1 MTDSWDTVRR
11 IRERAAALRERSA
24 RIERRASPGWS
35 LRASEKDNAAKRIDL
50 DADSMADR
58 LRRLNCL
65 AERAA
70 GPNVETTWFSTERLT
85 WKTDDLSA
93 EQVDYILGAGTVAKV
108 ATMTNGVGHAAARA
122 RGAWDANER
131 EAHAAWRSLEN
142 LLSPAGGGRARVALL
157 ALAAAARGYE
167 AGAPGAEAALE
178 TAQGMARAAGATA
191 SEVDAALTRGQQA
204 ADGDQDLELARA
216 YGLNRVPDARIILN
230 EDDDPYQHVDER
242 HVRGQAHAH
251 ETLTPNAGAAL
262 DAAESPALFDE
273 HAAEQAALDRTV
285 AALRAGDYEGAV
297 QDLRVVD
304 PIPVGFPALLNA
316 ILGRIEVDAFRW
328 GNKEERS
335 AARSS
340 ADVRIEDAAFALEP
354 LYHVDALFARSH
366 SRAPTP
372 SLRSLSGPSLR
383 EIVERRGGTF
393 ESPPGS
399 SATLEP
405 AATPRTRWRDS
416 VAWIVKNDVNPDLAE
431 HDDDWYWQS
440 AVTGIAPRKWAKTFA
455 TEGEAREWLR
465 DNRITGTPVK
475 KVSSYPIRERVE
487 SPPGSLSDAVYAGR
501 ERRADVGVEGAD
513 VVDSPAVF
521 SAQSA
526 IPAPLRDA
534 LSSFVDAVRARA
546 EGGPASAMDAARERA
561 VEAGATFSEIADA
574 VVLGHDSARPKT
586 TERFRYIVGLHYPGT
601 LLGLD
606 PMPGHMRR
614 AGLKTIFFDDQD
626 AAEHAAR
633 RLNATDKTK
642 TKGTYRVRK
651 VKVAK

>member
-50 DADSMADR
+50 DADRMADR

-70 GPNVETTWFSTERLT
+70 APNVETPWFSTERLT

-108 ATMTNGVGHAAARA
+108 ATMQNGVGHAAARA

-142 LLSPAGGGRARVALL
+142 LLSPAGGGRVRVALL

-167 AGAPGAEAALE
+167 VGAPGAEAALE

-191 SEVDAALTRGQQA
+191 SEVDAALTRGQQT

-216 YGLNRVPDARIILN
+216 YGLM
-230 EDDDPYQHVDER
+230 
-242 HVRGQAHAH
+242 
-251 ETLTPNAGAAL
+251 PNAGAAL